1 MRRHRSSTLAVTLS
15 AALLSVAL
23 AACTS
28 SGSTQAPATALAD
41 PTAHPAT
48 TIDVWSF
55 TKLPNEVAAFKAS
68 FDDLRKQYPWLTV
81 NFVPNKDDAAFAKAV
96 AAGNPPDV
104 FIADSS
110 DNLGKFCFDGTV
122 LDVDPY
128 LKAAGI
134 DPVKTFPEATLGY
147 TRFDDKQCGLPLL
160 TDVFA
165 MYYNKKLFAEAG
177 ITTPPKTLSELTA
190 DAKKLTVKAA
200 DGTVSRFG
208 FVPRWDFNLNRSLYG
223 GQFSGARFFDDAGKS
238 TLGSDPSWADLLAWD
253 RDLITFYGQAQVQR
267 FVGTYNAHTD
277 DANNAFATGKV
288 AIDFNGEWHIG
299 ELAEQAPTLDYG
311 IAAFPV
317 LDSAAA
323 TYGGGI
329 AGGTVVYLPSRGK
342 HLQES
347 FFAAKQLATDTA
359 FLHKLAGLVSNV
371 PTTFDALSTWD
382 QRTDPHWAA
391 MMDVFTKTKVL
402 VKATS
407 ASGVEGSVPW
417 DTFIQDF
424 EAGKVTD
431 ATAGL
436 KQVAAKTDEINAQA
450 RR

>member
-1 MRRHRSSTLAVTLS
+1 MRRQRSRSLAVILS
-15 AALLSVAL
+15 AAALSVSV

-28 SGSTQAPATALAD
+28 GGTADAPASALAD
-41 PTAHPAT
+41 PTAHAAT

-68 FDDLRKQYPWLTV
+68 FDDLRAQYPWLTV

-96 AAGNPPDV
+96 AAGSPPDV

-122 LDVDPY
+122 LDVGPY
-128 LKAAGI
+128 LAAAKI
-134 DPVKTFPEATLGY
+134 DPATTFPAATLGY

-165 MYYNKKLFAEAG
+165 LYYNKKLFAEAG
-177 ITTPPKTLSELTA
+177 ISGPPKTLSELTA
-190 DAKKLTVKAA
+190 DAKKLTVKAS
-200 DGTVSRFG
+200 DGTVKRFG

-223 GQFSGARFFDDAGKS
+223 GQFSGARFYDDAGRT
-238 TLGSDPSWADLLAWD
+238 TLGSDPSWAQLLAWD
-253 RDLITFYGQAQVQR
+253 RELIDYYGAPQVQT

-288 AIDFNGEWHIG
+288 AMDFNGEWHIG
-299 ELAEQAPTLDYG
+299 ELAEQAPSLDYG

-317 LDSAAA
+317 LDPAAA
-323 TYGGGI
+323 TYGGGV
-329 AGGTVVYLPSRGK
+329 AGGTVIYLPSRGK
-342 HLQES
+342 HLQEA

-371 PTTFDALSTWD
+371 PTTFDALSSWD
-382 QRTDPHWAA
+382 QRSDPHWAA

-402 VKATS
+402 GKPTS
-407 ASGVEGSVPW
+407 ASGTEGSLPW
-417 DTFIQDF
+417 DTLIQDY
-424 EAGKVTD
+424 EAGRTPD
-431 ATAGL
+431 LPAAL
-436 KQVAAKTDEINAQA
+436 KQVGAKIDAIDAQA